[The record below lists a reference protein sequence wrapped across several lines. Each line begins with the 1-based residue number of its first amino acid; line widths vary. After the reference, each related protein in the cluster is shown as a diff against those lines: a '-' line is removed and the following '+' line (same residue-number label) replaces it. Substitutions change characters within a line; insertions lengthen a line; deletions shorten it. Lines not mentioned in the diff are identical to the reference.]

1 MTVEQA
7 AMDLLISLES
17 MYQNDFGGYQ
27 CNAGEAKDIDSAR
40 DRLEQALSN
49 QAFSKPSFN
58 ELTRGEII
66 AMELPADASVVDLA
80 WAIETK
86 VKEKNQWI

>member
-7 AMDLLISLES
+7 AEELLETLES

-27 CNAGEAKDIDSAR
+27 CNAGEAKDIDAAR

-49 QAFSKPSFN
+49 QASNKPSFN

>member
-27 CNAGEAKDIDSAR
+27 CNAGEAKDIDAAR
-40 DRLEQALSN
+40 DRLEQALDN
-49 QAFSKPSFN
+49 RTFN
-58 ELTRGEII
+58 ELTQGEI
-66 AMELPADASVVDLA
+66 MQMDLLKYTSVVDLA
-80 WAIETK
+80 WAVEDK

>member
-27 CNAGEAKDIDSAR
+27 CNAGEAKDIDAAR
-40 DRLEQALSN
+40 DRLGQALDN
-49 QAFSKPSFN
+49 RTFN
-58 ELTRGEII
+58 ELTQDEI
-66 AMELPADASVVDLA
+66 MQMDLLKYTSVVELA
-80 WAIETK
+80 WAVEAK
-86 VKEKNQWI
+86 VKEKNQWT

>member
-7 AMDLLISLES
+7 AEELLETLES
-17 MYQNDFGGYQ
+17 MYMNDFGGYQ

-40 DRLEQALSN
+40 DRLGQALDN
-49 QAFSKPSFN
+49 RTFN
-58 ELTRGEII
+58 ELTQDEI
-66 AMELPADASVVDLA
+66 MQMDLLKYTSLVDLA
-80 WAIETK
+80 WAIEAK

>member
-7 AMDLLISLES
+7 AEELLETLES

-40 DRLEQALSN
+40 DRLGQALDN
-49 QAFSKPSFN
+49 RTFN
-58 ELTRGEII
+58 ELTQDEI
-66 AMELPADASVVDLA
+66 MQMDLLKYTSLVDLA
-80 WAIETK
+80 WAVEAK

>member
-7 AMDLLISLES
+7 AEELLETLES
-17 MYQNDFGGYQ
+17 MYMNDFGGYQ

-40 DRLEQALSN
+40 DKLGQALDN
-49 QAFSKPSFN
+49 RTFN
-58 ELTRGEII
+58 ELTQDEI
-66 AMELPADASVVDLA
+66 MQMDLLKYTSLVDLA
-80 WAIETK
+80 WAIEAK

>member
-27 CNAGEAKDIDSAR
+27 CNAGEAKDIDAAR

-49 QAFSKPSFN
+49 QASNKPSFS
-58 ELTRGEII
+58 ELTQGEI
-66 AMELPADASVVDLA
+66 MQMDLLSYTSVVDLA

>member
-7 AMDLLISLES
+7 AMDLLVSLES
-17 MYQNDFGGYQ
+17 MYRNDFGGYQ
-27 CNAGEAKDIDSAR
+27 CNAGDAKDIDDAR

-49 QAFSKPSFN
+49 QASNRPSFN
-58 ELTRGEII
+58 ELTQGEI
-66 AMELPADASVVDLA
+66 MQMDLLKYTSVVDLA
-80 WAIETK
+80 WVIETK

>member
-7 AMDLLISLES
+7 AKELLETLES
-17 MYQNDFGGYQ
+17 MYMNDFGGYQ
-27 CNAGEAKDIDSAR
+27 CNAGEAKDIDAAR

-49 QAFSKPSFN
+49 QASNKPSFN

-80 WAIETK
+80 WAIGSK
-86 VKEKNQWI
+86 KAN

>member
-7 AMDLLISLES
+7 AEELLETLES

-27 CNAGEAKDIDSAR
+27 CNAGEAKDIDAAR
-40 DRLEQALSN
+40 DRLGQALDN
-49 QAFSKPSFN
+49 RTFN
-58 ELTRGEII
+58 ELTQDEI
-66 AMELPADASVVDLA
+66 MQMDLLKYTSLVDLA
-80 WAIETK
+80 WAIEAK